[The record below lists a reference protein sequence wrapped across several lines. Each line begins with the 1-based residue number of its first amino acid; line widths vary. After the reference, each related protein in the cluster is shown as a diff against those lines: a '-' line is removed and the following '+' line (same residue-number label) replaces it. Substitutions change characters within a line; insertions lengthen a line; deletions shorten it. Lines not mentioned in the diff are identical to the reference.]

1 MLKKI
6 FDELAGLTTEQR
18 NPRSMNLD
26 AMTTREILEA
36 MNAEDRTVP
45 EVVARAIPQI
55 EQAVNLISAAFQ
67 AGGRLIYVG
76 AGTSGRL
83 GVIDAAECPP
93 TFGSQP
99 WQVQGY
105 IAGGHDALVRAVE
118 GAEDSFEQAAH
129 DLDVCA
135 LNEEDVVVGIS
146 ASRRTP
152 YVLGALSYAGEHQAK
167 RILLICNTPAEK
179 SEIRNPNQTPPNPPA
194 GGGAEIAEVVISVPV
209 GPELLTGSTRLKAGT
224 ATKLVLN
231 MLSTAAMVSAGKC
244 YENLMVDL
252 RMGSLKLRARARKI
266 FIELTG
272 CDYDWAD
279 TVLNDADNELK
290 TALVMHFKGVTAE
303 HAREL
308 LDESQGRVRDVI
320 EENRKSKSENPKSES
335 ENS

>member
-26 AMTTREILEA
+26 TMTTREILAA

-45 EVVARAIPQI
+45 DVIAQALPEI
-55 EQAVNLISAAFQ
+55 EQAVELITTAFQ

-83 GVIDAAECPP
+83 GVLDAAECPP
-93 TFGSQP
+93 TFGSDP
-99 WQVQGY
+99 WLVQGY
-105 IAGGHDALVRAVE
+105 IAGGHDALVRAIE
-118 GAEDSFEQAAH
+118 GAEDSFEQPAH

-135 LNEEDVVVGIS
+135 LNEEDVVVGVT

-152 YVLGALSYAGEHQAK
+152 YVLGALSYAGEHKAK
-167 RILLICNTPAEK
+167 RILLICNTPPE
-179 SEIRNPNQTPPNPPA
+179 SPPVD
-194 GGGAEIAEVVISVPV
+194 GGTKGGLADVIISLPV
-209 GPELLTGSTRLKAGT
+209 GPEILTGSTRLKAGT

-231 MLSTAAMVSAGKC
+231 MLSTAAMVRSGKC

-252 RMGSLKLRARARKI
+252 RQGSLKLRARARKI
-266 FIELTG
+266 FMEITG
-272 CDYDWAD
+272 ADYDWAD
-279 TVLNDADNELK
+279 AILNDAEGELK

-303 HAREL
+303 HAREML
-308 LDESQGRVRDVI
+308 EEMGGKVRGVI
-320 EENRKSKSENPKSES
+320 QNERGS
-335 ENS
+335 

>member
-6 FDELAGLTTEQR
+6 FDELAGLSTEQR

-45 EVVARAIPQI
+45 DVIARALPEI
-55 EQAVNLISAAFQ
+55 ERAVDLITVAFQ

-83 GVIDAAECPP
+83 GVLDAAECPP
-93 TFGSQP
+93 TFGAEP

-105 IAGGHDALVRAVE
+105 IAGGHSALVKAVE
-118 GAEDSFEQAAH
+118 GAEDNFEQAAH

-135 LNEEDVVVGIS
+135 LNEEDVLVGIT

-152 YVLGALSYAGEHQAK
+152 YVLGALSYAGEHKAK
-167 RILLICNTPAEK
+167 RILLICNEPPEK
-179 SEIRNPNQTPPNPPA
+179 FEIRNSKFESEQP
-194 GGGAEIAEVVISVPV
+194 IADVIISLPV
-209 GPELLTGSTRLKAGT
+209 GPEILTGSTRLKAGT

-231 MLSTAAMVSAGKC
+231 MLSTAAMVRSGKC

-252 RMGSLKLRARARKI
+252 RQGSLKLRARARKI
-266 FIELTG
+266 FMEITG
-272 CDYDWAD
+272 ADYDWAD
-279 TVLNDADNELK
+279 AILNDAEGELK

-303 HAREL
+303 HAREML
-308 LDESQGRVRDVI
+308 EEMGGKVRGVI
-320 EENRKSKSENPKSES
+320 QNERGS
-335 ENS
+335 